1 MKEQLESE
9 APGKKLIFNKDM
21 VEGIVGKYDAL
32 PDGFRHVFLLRHPL
46 KVNCAVLHK
55 TSKQISKQTGKQK
68 TNKQITTKLQK
79 QGQKETKLKIRT
91 ERNKAKT
98 STPKKQN
105 SLSHTHTRT
114 HTLHTPPPHHIQ
126 ENIKTDHL
134 SWSNLA
140 TFLFEAVTPNRV
152 KSTT

>member
-9 APGKKLIFNKDM
+9 APGKKLIFKKDM

-55 TSKQISKQTGKQK
+55 TSKQISKQTGKRK

-79 QGQKETKLKIRT
+79 QEQKRNQTKN
-91 ERNKAKT
+91 ENKT
-98 STPKKQN
+98 KQSKN
-105 SLSHTHTRT
+105 KHT
-114 HTLHTPPPHHIQ
+114 
-126 ENIKTDHL
+126 K
-134 SWSNLA
+134 
-140 TFLFEAVTPNRV
+140 
-152 KSTT
+152 